1 MTPITETDDLYPE
14 TVPLLELTDPVLG
27 GPSGPSNAAAIA
39 LANRTRY
46 LKAALEALG
55 PGGAGSAENIG
66 TGTGLYLGTEAGVL
80 QFLSLLEGTGV
91 TLTPLPTGL
100 RIDVTGGGE
109 GGVSGTSAR
118 IKVVTTDFGA
128 IGDGTTADR
137 AAFEAAHAGTD
148 PDWPIVVPSGNY
160 NLGGTDL
167 VTNGRR
173 WILEGTTTF
182 TAGKL
187 RQCMFERHNPMGT
200 VDVWYDRAATM
211 FEQRTPFRLGGQ
223 SITPALSIGSA
234 DPDQSPFGSVLY
246 ADGHSNFLAL
256 KPEEPFNPMEINL
269 YSYAYSGRANG
280 VAGTNRILRN
290 IISCPASMPW
300 TPEMVGKCLYFG
312 GVRYKVLSRVSDG
325 EITVAAWPSM
335 PVSFTS
341 TAEATYH
348 FTYTMFRGRCST
360 SGTAVTWKSGHKF
373 FGYLE
378 SWNPSSMIVINGV
391 SYTVSSVTDMEHLV
405 LTASAGTQADVAFVG
420 YAEVDGETTAFRMN
434 HAITGEQL
442 TFMTSAGAL
451 DGKGPAFLIKTD
463 KGVGSWNP
471 IVMQNGGQDGLTVA
485 YNTPA
490 GRAFVGIGHRHPVCE
505 LDVDGDIKNTHLTL
519 RENAI
524 ERHDEDVDGS
534 VIAINYNG
542 YNGGATRYR
551 NAEIYDGK
559 GNLIA
564 RFNGAS
570 RVVDFVNPPT
580 VGGVPISG
588 GGAGVASVVDVTA
601 FGAVGDFV
609 PAPGST
615 GSGTDNSAAFNSAIA
630 TGKTIYIPDGNFYVA
645 NPTTKDNLS
654 RANSTGPGR
663 VWASTNVGKAR
674 IGKTLSIGTTRSHEV
689 NSVGGLL
696 IGGESGDGMR
706 QWMGHHNWMQF
717 QPSRDGAPN
726 QVQIYSSANL
736 CSASCQS
743 PNILNA
749 ATGTFNL
756 AKMAV
761 GDHVGWYGK
770 VYKLSALTSAGQIQ
784 VTNFDGTSPAFTT
797 NGIARPFAHAYE
809 SAEGICNVSGTTVTY
824 VSGDQYPYGVTG
836 DHMYALINGVRYPVA
851 LGPESVDANHIT
863 LATSAGTQT
872 GVPII
877 FRRCYGPWAY
887 ISLLRLQGL
896 GGGVETN
903 CGLYLN
909 IRGEA
914 VLYNGATS
922 DNLAGP
928 LRINAPRVS
937 LGPGNGAQ
945 ELELIDITA
954 DYVDIG
960 GKDGSQ
966 SLRIFPGAANG
977 NRFEMD
983 GVPSGEYPALSTRG
997 FDPNITMILDSQGT
1011 GGVRFTA
1018 GSRSYR
1024 SFESLA
1030 PAGSVTWPYVS
1041 SHAVAAEFGVLGAA
1055 TNIDMNLVPKG
1066 ADGRVLVKG
1075 IPLFGAFRIDA
1086 NKTTDTY
1093 TLVNVTLQDVR
1104 MSIVN
1109 IDVGAMGAYSTTT
1122 QRFTFAA
1129 AGTYRITAD
1138 VMFDCVATGSLLG
1151 YLFVRKNGSNLDGD
1165 SIKTAVP
1172 ATSLSPGQV
1181 AGAKVS
1187 GLLKVAAGDYIKLHN
1202 FVSLSGTWATTA
1214 NAQALTS
1221 MSIERIA

>member
-14 TVPLLELTDPVLG
+14 TIPQLELTDPVLG

-290 IISCPASMPW
+290 ITSCPASMPW

-325 EITVAAWPSM
+325 EITVAAWPST

-420 YAEVDGETTAFRMN
+420 YAEVDGETTALRLN

-485 YNTPA
+485 YNAPA
-490 GRAFVGIGHRHPVCE
+490 GKAFVGIGNRRNPVCE
-505 LDVDGDIKNTHLTL
+505 LDVDGAIKNTHLTL
-519 RENAI
+519 RENAL
-524 ERHDEDVDGS
+524 ERHDDDADGS
-534 VIAINYNG
+534 VIAINYYG
-542 YNGGATRYR
+542 YLGGATRYR
-551 NAEIYDGK
+551 DLEIYDGK
-559 GNLIA
+559 GNLVA
-564 RFNGAS
+564 RFDGAN

-580 VGGVPISG
+580 VNGVPMSEG
-588 GGAGVASVVDVTA
+588 GIDPDMLDV
-601 FGAVGDFV
+601 
-609 PAPGST
+609 
-615 GSGTDNSAAFNSAIA
+615 
-630 TGKTIYIPDGNFYVA
+630 K
-645 NPTTKDNLS
+645 PT
-654 RANSTGPGR
+654 
-663 VWASTNVGKAR
+663 
-674 IGKTLSIGTTRSHEV
+674 
-689 NSVGGLL
+689 
-696 IGGESGDGMR
+696 
-706 QWMGHHNWMQF
+706 
-717 QPSRDGAPN
+717 
-726 QVQIYSSANL
+726 
-736 CSASCQS
+736 
-743 PNILNA
+743 
-749 ATGTFNL
+749 
-756 AKMAV
+756 
-761 GDHVGWYGK
+761 
-770 VYKLSALTSAGQIQ
+770 
-784 VTNFDGTSPAFTT
+784 
-797 NGIARPFAHAYE
+797 
-809 SAEGICNVSGTTVTY
+809 
-824 VSGDQYPYGVTG
+824 
-836 DHMYALINGVRYPVA
+836 
-851 LGPESVDANHIT
+851 
-863 LATSAGTQT
+863 
-872 GVPII
+872 
-877 FRRCYGPWAY
+877 
-887 ISLLRLQGL
+887 
-896 GGGVETN
+896 
-903 CGLYLN
+903 
-909 IRGEA
+909 
-914 VLYNGATS
+914 
-922 DNLAGP
+922 
-928 LRINAPRVS
+928 
-937 LGPGNGAQ
+937 
-945 ELELIDITA
+945 
-954 DYVDIG
+954 YVDIG
-960 GKDGSQ
+960 GQGTAKA
-966 SLRIFPGAANG
+966 LRVYQGTVGGGG
-977 NRFEMD
+977 NWLEID
-983 GVPSGEYPALSTRG
+983 GVPSGDFPSLSTRG
-997 FDPNITMILDSQGT
+997 GDPDITLIIDSQGA

-1024 SFESLA
+1024 AFEVLA
-1030 PAGSVTWPYVS
+1030 PAGSLTWPYVS
-1041 SHAVAAEFGVLGAA
+1041 SHATAAEFGVLGPAA
-1055 TNIDMNLVPKG
+1055 AYDLNLVPKG
-1066 ADGRVLVKG
+1066 TTGRVLVKG
-1075 IPLFGAFRIDA
+1075 APLQGIVRLDA
-1086 NKTTDTY
+1086 NKTTDVFTL
-1093 TLVNVTLQDVR
+1093 TSAALQAVKFSLVNT
-1104 MSIVN
+1104 N
-1109 IDVGAMGAYSTTT
+1109 VGAIGTWSTAT
-1122 QRFTFAA
+1122 QRFTFAY
-1129 AGTYRITAD
+1129 AGTYRITAN
-1138 VMFDCVATGSLLG
+1138 VMYDCNSAGSIIG
-1151 YLFVRKNGSNLDGD
+1151 FLFVRKNDSNADAN
-1165 SIKTAVP
+1165 SIKGTVGNP
-1172 ATSLSPGQV
+1172 YNFV
-1181 AGAKVS
+1181 AGQRTG
-1187 GLLKVAAGDYIKLHN
+1187 GLVTGVLTVAAGD
-1202 FVSLSGTWATTA
+1202 FVSLYSYLSVTGSWTTTA
-1214 NAQALTS
+1214 EAQALTS